1 MNQLSVVNIFCPF
14 ATNYRK
20 SSAIFKKLARST
32 PVSFDRRDRRAPAR
46 LPRSNEATARV
57 NKGQA
62 AQPAYAGLTNEV
74 VPMRSRDGV
83 VITLGENAAFL
94 HKPSVANENETEKG
108 QHF

>member
-1 MNQLSVVNIFCPF
+1 MHRLIESHPPYLKNWRGP
-14 ATNYRK
+14 R
-20 SSAIFKKLARST
+20 RSPLT
-32 PVSFDRRDRRAPAR
+32 GEIGVRQRGFPGQR
-46 LPRSNEATARV
+46 RV

-74 VPMRSRDGV
+74 VPMCSRDGV

-94 HKPSVANENETEKG
+94 HKPSVANEYETEKG